1 MSTGGDPSG
10 SAPRRG
16 EGTED
21 EQTFADVLNAFSFDN
36 ARRRRKKSRPSEAQ
50 LAAAARAGEDAP
62 PPAPTHSFRPTS
74 PGSEQQPA
82 AREGEQQ
89 SAAWELGHDETQ
101 GSASIVRA
109 YAWTGGRTR
118 SHYNFEI
125 ETLVTTTDRGRLS
138 AAVTQADHRAVIALC
153 WEAKSVAE
161 IAALLSV
168 PLGVAKVLLSDMAE
182 HGLISVHQTATP
194 DGESP
199 DYALLERV
207 LSGLRRL

>member
-10 SAPRRG
+10 DARRKG
-16 EGTED
+16 EGAED
-21 EQTFADVLNAFSFDN
+21 DQTFADVLNAFSFDN
-36 ARRRRKKSRPSEAQ
+36 ARRRRKKSRPSEAPG
-50 LAAAARAGEDAP
+50 AAAARDKEDGP
-62 PPAPTHSFRPTS
+62 RPAPTHSFTPAS
-74 PGSEQQPA
+74 PGAEQHPA
-82 AREGEQQ
+82 AREEQPG
-89 SAAWELGHDETQ
+89 AWELDHDDTQ

-125 ETLVTTTDRGRLS
+125 ETLVTTTGRGHLPT
-138 AAVTQADHRAVIALC
+138 AVTQADHRAVIALC
-153 WEAKSVAE
+153 WEPKSVAE

-182 HGLISVHQTATP
+182 QGLISVHQTATS
-194 DGESP
+194 DGDSP

>member
-10 SAPRRG
+10 GAPRKG
-16 EGTED
+16 EGAED
-21 EQTFADVLNAFSFDN
+21 DQTFADVLNAFSFDN
-36 ARRRRKKSRPSEAQ
+36 ARRRRKKSRPNEVPG
-50 LAAAARAGEDAP
+50 AAAARDREAAAP
-62 PPAPTHSFRPTS
+62 SAATSSLTPTPP
-74 PGSEQQPA
+74 GGEQQPA
-82 AREGEQQ
+82 AREDVHHYGAGE
-89 SAAWELGHDETQ
+89 LDHGETH

-125 ETLVTTTDRGRLS
+125 ETLVTTTERGRLS
-138 AAVTQADHRAVIALC
+138 SAVTQADHRAVIALC